1 MPPITCHIL
10 DTTLGQPA
18 ANVECDIRVLKDTF
32 EHFATARTN
41 SDGRVAEWVPKASD
55 GKLLKSVGFENN
67 QWTGLASGVSESRS
81 PPSRGRSSPA
91 MKLLLS
97 SLSPVDSDRH
107 SNEISLLTLFLDA
120 CGSTPLL
127 SFLSLRSSLLNILFS
142 PFLSSV
148 SSSSLHV
155 MDDAGVL
162 WSTDDDGEAED
173 ALDPVG

>member
-67 QWTGLASGVSESRS
+67 QWTGLASGVYQIRFHTKNYFLERDGKTFFPFIDITFEVPN
-81 PPSRGRSSPA
+81 PPDNHYHVP
-91 MKLLLS
+91 LLLS
-97 SLSPVDSDRH
+97 NYGYSTYR
-107 SNEISLLTLFLDA
+107 
-120 CGSTPLL
+120 GS
-127 SFLSLRSSLLNILFS
+127 
-142 PFLSSV
+142 
-148 SSSSLHV
+148 
-155 MDDAGVL
+155 
-162 WSTDDDGEAED
+162 
-173 ALDPVG
+173 